1 MMRSLSS
8 AIAALKNHQLYLD
21 VIAANV
27 ANVNTTA
34 YKSSKV
40 TFQELMS
47 QTISAASAPQDGLA
61 GTNAVQVGL
70 GMALGSI
77 DTNFTQGSPTST
89 GKMTDLYIQG
99 DGFFVVSTNDGVMYT
114 RDGSTDV
121 AVDGTLVNTSTGM
134 HVLGW
139 TADTEGKV
147 DTTQE
152 LGPVSIPFGQNMARA
167 TTNAEF
173 QGNLSAED
181 ATGTAVTTQ
190 YGVYDSLGG
199 IHTLELV
206 FTRAAGTPVTWNVTA
221 NELTTDA
228 GGNVVRTALT
238 GAAGSVSD
246 GTITFD
252 DEGQIVDENPAG
264 GGDLC
269 PTISLTRVYGN
280 GAQDAE
286 MTIDLAN
293 ITGLASDSEVDA
305 TSQDGLEAGSLV
317 SFNVDTYGQVV
328 GVFSNGLNRILG
340 QTALAKFVNP
350 GGLTREG
357 ENLYSV
363 SVNSGTAQYST
374 AGQDGRGL
382 INAGYLEM
390 SNVDLAQQFT
400 NMIVAQRGFQANSR
414 VITTSDQLLE
424 ELVNL
429 KR

>member
-47 QTISAASAPQDGLA
+47 QTISAATAPQDGLA

-89 GKMTDLYIQG
+89 GKMTDLYIEG
-99 DGFFVVSTNDGVMYT
+99 DGFFVIDGTNGTRYT
-114 RDGSTDV
+114 RDGTTDV
-121 AVDGTLVNTSTGM
+121 AVDGTLVSTSTGM
-134 HVLGW
+134 HLLGW
-139 TADTEGKV
+139 SADAEGVV
-147 DTTQE
+147 DTTQA
-152 LGPVSIPFGQNMARA
+152 LAAITIPFGQSMARA
-167 TTNAEF
+167 TGNVEF

-181 ATGTAVTTQ
+181 ATGSDVTTQ
-190 YGVYDSLGG
+190 FGVYDSLGG

-206 FTRAAGTPVTWNVTA
+206 FTRVAGTPVTWNLAA

-228 GGNVVRTALT
+228 SGNVVRTALT
-238 GAAGSVSD
+238 GAAGSISD

-252 DEGQIVDENPAG
+252 DEGQIVDENAAG
-264 GGDLC
+264 GGTLC
-269 PTISLTRVYGN
+269 PTIELTRVYGN
-280 GAQDAE
+280 GAQDASI
-286 MTIDLAN
+286 TIDLST

-305 TSQDGLEAGSLV
+305 TSQDGLEAGSLD
-317 SFNVDTYGQVV
+317 SFNVDSYGQVI
-328 GVFSNGLNRILG
+328 GTFSNGLSKVLG
-340 QTALAKFVNP
+340 QLALAKFVNQ

-357 ENLYSV
+357 QNLYSV

>member
-47 QTISAASAPQDGLA
+47 QTISAATAPADGLA

-89 GKMTDLYIQG
+89 GKATDLYIQG
-99 DGFFVVSTNDGVMYT
+99 DGFFVAEGTDGAYYT

-121 AVDGTLVNTSTGM
+121 AVDGTLVSTSTGM
-134 HVLGW
+134 HLLGW
-139 TADTEGKV
+139 TADANGKV
-147 DTTQE
+147 DTAQA
-152 LGPVSIPFGQNMARA
+152 LGPITVPFGQNMARA
-167 TTNAEF
+167 TSNVDF
-173 QGNLSAED
+173 KGNLSTED
-181 ATGTAVTTQ
+181 ATAATVSTQ
-190 YGVYDSLGG
+190 FGVYDSLGG

-206 FTRAAGTPVTWNVTA
+206 FTRVAGTPVTWNVAA
-221 NELTTDA
+221 NEITTNA
-228 GGNVVRTALT
+228 SGAVTRTALT
-238 GAAGSVSD
+238 GAAGSISD
-246 GTITFD
+246 GTITFNSD
-252 DEGQIVDENPAG
+252 GQIVDENAAG
-264 GGDLC
+264 GGTLC

-280 GAQDAE
+280 GANDAKI
-286 MTIDLAN
+286 TVDLSN

-305 TSQDGLEAGSLV
+305 TSQDGLESGSLV
-317 SFNVDTYGQVV
+317 SFNVDSYGQLV
-328 GVFSNGLNRILG
+328 GVFSNGLNRTLG
-340 QTALAKFVNP
+340 QLALASFVNP
-350 GGLTREG
+350 AGLTREG

-374 AGQDGRGL
+374 AGQDGRGT
-382 INAGYLEM
+382 INSGYLEM